1 MNTVPLLE
9 AEPLSPEANH
19 RIFTALAREM
29 TRYAPAV
36 DRGELVEDATISY
49 LQPDEPTRRNRRKGL
64 LLGLIA
70 VAAAVLGFGIMARD
84 NSARTR
90 TGTDVTPE
98 TMPIYLPTS
107 LPEGFTFSYGD
118 DFTNGPDGTP
128 PFRNTVYRDLS
139 KPIGA
144 RALQITTSLALTGV
158 DLGHPIVIQGRPA
171 FDASNG
177 DSLAIVLI
185 DGQVSIR
192 VAGRGLPYLE
202 IERIAGS
209 AKAASSNPA
218 DGAAVASLPD
228 GLTLVVDQSAIPPN
242 RSINVSYSLAD
253 DRVHQLIVQI
263 WPASSQNLDQWTMG
277 RPSSLT
283 PTTVRSHDAISFANA
298 EQNEIGFV
306 WNETKDVLIG
316 VVGSGLNVEQVR
328 KAAESLRRVSSKEW
342 TSLLESK
349 NIAHPRQPISWTH
362 NVSSRSRSR
371 HHCGRQ

>member
-158 DLGHPIVIQGRPA
+158 RSWPPDRHSR
-171 FDASNG
+171 ST
-177 DSLAIVLI
+177 
-185 DGQVSIR
+185 SIR
-192 VAGRGLPYLE
+192 RKRRGLARHCTNRRPGLDSCC
-202 IERIAGS
+202 GS
-209 AKAASSNPA
+209 RGAVLGNRTDRWVGQGCLVESSW
-218 DGAAVASLPD
+218 
-228 GLTLVVDQSAIPPN
+228 
-242 RSINVSYSLAD
+242 R
-253 DRVHQLIVQI
+253 
-263 WPASSQNLDQWTMG
+263 
-277 RPSSLT
+277 
-283 PTTVRSHDAISFANA
+283 
-298 EQNEIGFV
+298 
-306 WNETKDVLIG
+306 
-316 VVGSGLNVEQVR
+316 
-328 KAAESLRRVSSKEW
+328 
-342 TSLLESK
+342 
-349 NIAHPRQPISWTH
+349 
-362 NVSSRSRSR
+362 SSRGFATRWTDACS
-371 HHCGRQ
+371 